1 MREIQELI
9 AAARDGSTRAA
20 GRLLTLVESAR
31 RGEVLAALG
40 RSTARVV
47 GITGPPGAGKST
59 TIAALVG
66 AYRQQGH
73 RVAVLAVDPSSP
85 YSGGAL
91 LGDRIRMAAH
101 INDAGVLIRSVASRG
116 HVGGLAAAVPAAI
129 RVLAEL
135 GYHVVLLETVG
146 VGQSEIEIAA
156 VADPT
161 VVILNPGAG
170 DAVQAAKAGLLEVAD
185 IVVVNKADREGADQT
200 VRDLRAET
208 DAPILSLVAA
218 HGEGVT
224 GLVEAIDAH
233 YRADTPSRRTARAR
247 AQILSLAQT
256 KLRAHPDLD
265 RLASAVSVGDY
276 DAYTAADL
284 LLSGAQPNPAA
295 EATPAQLTPGWHAA
309 HTPDRPAVVMGSSG
323 AVVTYRELEERSTRF
338 ARALRSRGLRVGDHV
353 AILMENSP
361 AFIEVAW
368 AAQRSGLYY
377 TAINRHLRAGEVQ
390 YVLDDCGAAALVTSD
405 AMADVVSSLDLSR
418 IGVRVSAGAALA
430 GFEGYED
437 VVAAESSAPLDDECE
452 GREML
457 YSSGTTGRP
466 KGVRKPLP
474 GTPLGDPAAPPVQIA
489 RDLLGADVGND
500 RAQDVVY
507 LSPAPL
513 YHSAPLVFTMSWQ
526 RRGATVVVMEKFDP
540 RECLELIQRYRVTH
554 AQFVPTMF
562 VRMLRL
568 SDAERSQY
576 DLSSLRN
583 VIHAAAPCPVSVKR
597 QMLDWWGPIIYEY
610 YSGTEDIGAAFISPR
625 EWLDHPGS
633 VGRPLVECHIVG
645 PEDEDVD
652 AGQVGVVYFAGG
664 RSFEYHNDPDKT
676 ASAAN
681 AKGWRTLGDMG
692 YLDADGY
699 LYLTDRQANMIIS
712 GGVNIYPQ
720 EAENVLAG
728 HPAVADVAVFGVPDA
743 EMGEAVKAV
752 VQLADSAADG
762 DDLEAE
768 LIAYCRSELATYKCP
783 RTVDFVDELPR
794 DPNGK
799 LYKRLLRERYWQG
812 HESRVI

>member
-1 MREIQELI
+1 ML
-9 AAARDGSTRAA
+9 S
-20 GRLLTLVESAR
+20 LVESAR

-66 AYRQQGH
+66 AYRQSGL

-85 YSGGAL
+85 YSGGAI

-101 INDAGVLIRSVASRG
+101 INDPGVLIRSVATRG
-116 HVGGLAAAVPAAI
+116 HLGGLAAAVPAAI

-135 GYHVVLLETVG
+135 GYDVVLLETVG

-208 DAPILSLVAA
+208 DAPILSLIAA
-218 HGEGVT
+218 QGEGVSK
-224 GLVEAIDAH
+224 LVEAIDAH
-233 YRADTPSRRTARAR
+233 FRADTRDRRIARAR

-256 KLRAHPDLD
+256 KLRTHPDLD
-265 RLASAVSVGDY
+265 HLAASIADGVH
-276 DAYTAADL
+276 DAYTATDAL
-284 LLSGAQPNPAA
+284 LG
-295 EATPAQLTPGWHAA
+295 EAKPAQMTLGWHAV
-309 HTPDRPAVVMGSSG
+309 HTPDRPAIVMGSSG
-323 AVVTYRELEERSTRF
+323 TVVTYRELEERSTRF
-338 ARALRSRGLRVGDHV
+338 ARALRSRGLRVGDHI
-353 AILMENSP
+353 AILMENCP
-361 AFIEVAW
+361 QFVEVTW

-377 TAINRHLRAGEVQ
+377 TAINSHLRASEVQ
-390 YVLDDCGAAALVTSD
+390 YILDDCGASALLTSS
-405 AMADVVSSLDLSR
+405 AMADIVASLDFSR
-418 IGVRVSAGAALA
+418 IPIRVSAGGDVAE
-430 GFEGYED
+430 FERYED
-437 VVAAESSAPLDDECE
+437 VLAIESAAPLDDECE

-474 GTPLGDPAAPPVQIA
+474 GTPLGDPTAPPVQIA
-489 RDLLGADVGND
+489 QGLCGSSP
-500 RAQDVVY
+500 QYDVVY

-526 RRGATVVVMEKFDP
+526 RVGATVVLMEKFDP
-540 RECLELIQRYRVTH
+540 RECLELIQRHRVTH

-562 VRMLRL
+562 IRMLRL
-568 SDAERSQY
+568 SEEERSRY
-576 DLSSLRN
+576 DVSSLRN
-583 VIHAAAPCPVSVKR
+583 VIHSAAPCPVSVKR
-597 QMLDWWGPIIYEY
+597 QMLDWWGPIIDEY
-610 YSGTEDIGAAFISPR
+610 YSGTEDVGSTFISPQ
-625 EWLDHPGS
+625 EWLAHPGS
-633 VGRPLVECHIVG
+633 VGRPVEECHIVG
-645 PEDEDVD
+645 EDGEEL
-652 AGQVGVVYFAGG
+652 GPGEVGVVYFAGG

-676 ASAAN
+676 AASAN
-681 AKGWRTLGDMG
+681 AKGWRTVGDMG
-692 YLDADGY
+692 YLDEDGY

-728 HPAVADVAVFGVPDA
+728 HPAVADVAVFGIPDA

-752 VQLADSAADG
+752 VQTVDLVAG
-762 DDLEAE
+762 TDDLEAE

-799 LYKRLLRERYWQG
+799 LYKRLLRDRYWQG
-812 HESRVI
+812 HQSRVI